1 MTDIA
6 TRIAALP
13 PDKQALL
20 LQQLK
25 QKSIQ
30 HVGNDSSGSQISAD
44 GWIVQYR
51 PERQATSR
59 LFCFPYAGGGASIFR
74 PWPDLLPPGVEVCA
88 VQFPGHEYRLGEQAY
103 TRLTP
108 LIQALAEAILPYLDR
123 PFAFF
128 GHSMGAL
135 VSFELARRLRKAYGV
150 RPARLFLAAFRAP
163 QLPNPNIKIYHLPE
177 EVFKVVLR
185 AEGIPERILQNEE
198 IMQAML
204 PTLRADFELC
214 DTYTYTA
221 EPPLEMPFSLFGG
234 MEDIRISADDL
245 DSWCVH
251 SSASSSLLML
261 PGSHFF
267 IHSAQDLLLAALS
280 QDLESLVSS
289 PVPGP
294 SSVLAARGSE

>member
-1 MTDIA
+1 MTDIT

-20 LQQLK
+20 LQQLR
-25 QKSIQ
+25 QRVNQSVTDPL
-30 HVGNDSSGSQISAD
+30 HAQISPD
-44 GWIVQYR
+44 GWFVRYR
-51 PERQATSR
+51 QDTQAPLR
-59 LFCFPYAGGGASIFR
+59 LFCFSYAGGGASIFR
-74 PWPDLLPPGVEVCA
+74 SWPDLLPSGVEVYA
-88 VQFPGHEYRLGEQAY
+88 VQLPGHEYRLGEPAY
-103 TRLTP
+103 TRLMP
-108 LIQALAEAILPYLDR
+108 LVQALADAISPYLEK

-135 VSFELARRLRKAYGV
+135 VSFELARQLRCTYDKH
-150 RPARLFLAAFRAP
+150 PACLYLAAFRAP

-214 DTYTYTA
+214 DTYKYTE
-221 EPPLEMPFSLFGG
+221 EPPLASPFAIFGG
-234 MEDIRISADDL
+234 LEDVRISADDL
-245 DSWCVH
+245 QGWRIH
-251 SSASSSLLML
+251 SSAVSSLSML

-267 IHSAQDLLLAALS
+267 IHSAQDLLLAAIS
-280 QDLESLVSS
+280 QDLAVLLDTPLISTSAL
-289 PVPGP
+289 PVQKKG
-294 SSVLAARGSE
+294 